1 MFVSR
6 LLKHWYGEKPCG
18 CLTVLLVPLSW
29 LYRCIIWLRKQ
40 LYRFA
45 ILKSYRLDVPVI
57 VVGNITVGGTGKSP
71 LTVAIAHQLQQAG
84 YRPGLISR
92 GYGGQSKTWPQW
104 VTADSNPEL
113 VGDEP
118 VMLVQQTGCPMVVG
132 PDRVQAARTLL
143 KQADCNVI
151 ISDDGL
157 QHTPLMRDLE
167 IAVVDGERRYGNGQ
181 CLPAGPLREPFSRLN
196 TVDAEVCQGQAQANE
211 YAMTL
216 SLAKPINMSSQKT
229 AQSWSDFKT
238 PVHAVAGIGHPE
250 RFFKALEQK
259 GLTVIRHPFPDH
271 HDYVK
276 SDLEFDDN
284 YPILMT
290 AKDAVKCLA
299 FSMTNGWCVPVT
311 ADCDTAFWEWLL
323 GCQALSLQ

>member
-1 MFVSR
+1 MSKNFLV
-6 LLKHWYGEKPCG
+6 KHWYQERNHVW
-18 CLTVLLVPLSW
+18 LAYLLAPFSW
-29 LYRCIIWLRKQ
+29 LYQCIITLRRWL
-40 LYRFA
+40 YCCG
-45 ILKSYRLDVPVI
+45 ILKRYRLDVPVI

-104 VTADSNPEL
+104 VTADTKPEL

-118 VMLVQQTGCPMVVG
+118 VMLVQQTNCPMVVG

-143 KQADCNVI
+143 EQADCNVI

-157 QHTPLMRDLE
+157 QHLALIRDLE

-181 CLPAGPLREPFSRLN
+181 CLPAGPLREPLSRLN
-196 TVDAEVCQGQAQANE
+196 TVDAVVCQGQAHAME

-216 SLAKPINMSSQKT
+216 LLSEPIAMFSART
-229 AQSWSDFKT
+229 IGSWYDFKT

-250 RFFKALEQK
+250 RFFKALEEK
-259 GLTVIRHPFPDH
+259 GLSIIRHPFPDH
-271 HDYVK
+271 HSYSA
-276 SDLEFDDN
+276 SDLRFDDHF
-284 YPILMT
+284 PILMT
-290 AKDAVKCLA
+290 AKDAVKCYA
-299 FSMTNGWCVPVT
+299 FHLSDGWCVPAT
-311 ADCDTAFWEWLL
+311 ADCDKDFWNWLL
-323 GCQALSLQ
+323 SSVARSF